1 VVVSATVGPARLRRW
16 RWPALVALAAAAAVG
31 GLGAWAGGVDRT
43 DRAAPVRRWRC
54 GNETPAESAALDR
67 IARDRAA
74 FDRAALDRAR
84 LDRARGAAPPVAPP

>member
-67 IARDRAA
+67 IAPSRR

-84 LDRARGAAPPVAPP
+84 LDRARGAAARGAA